1 MEKITTGIP
10 EDFAISL
17 AELNK
22 LTSTCPIEREL
33 VWDKSDDDK
42 PREDD
47 YTLLAKELQSEI
59 DNTEGLLGEGDFG
72 AGGTKYG
79 II

>member
-10 EDFAISL
+10 EDFAINL

-22 LTSTCPIEREL
+22 LTSTSPIEREL

-42 PREDD
+42 PRVDE
-47 YTLLAKELQSEI
+47 YIALAKELQAEV
-59 DNTEGLLGEGDFG
+59 DDTEGLLEEGDFG
-72 AGGTKYG
+72 SGGNKCG